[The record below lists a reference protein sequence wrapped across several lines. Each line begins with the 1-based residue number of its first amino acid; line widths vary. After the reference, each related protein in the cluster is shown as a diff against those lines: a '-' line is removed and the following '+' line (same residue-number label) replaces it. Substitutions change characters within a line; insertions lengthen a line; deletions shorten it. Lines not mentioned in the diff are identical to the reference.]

1 MRRVS
6 TPPGRSIGELA
17 AATGVAP
24 GTLRM
29 WEARHG
35 FPEPRRHGS
44 GDRRYGPDDAARVT
58 QVLRER
64 ERGLSLAAAI
74 ERVRGWSPAVAPT
87 LFAALRE
94 RQPELQPR
102 RLPLPA
108 MLALSRAIEDECLA
122 RAARPVLAASFQR
135 ERPYRLAERRWRE
148 LARSAALA
156 FVLADFPRPRDPGS
170 GPAEVPLDPDAPAA
184 REWSVVCVDEHLT
197 ACLAGWE
204 QPREGGERAFE
215 AVWSTD
221 PDAVTAT
228 LRAAARLAGPGLAG
242 RVEEILGGLSL
253 VGAGTNA
260 ATLSLAGRM
269 VGYLAAA

>member
-6 TPPGRSIGELA
+6 APPGLSIGDLA

-35 FPEPRRHGS
+35 FPEPTRHGT
-44 GDRRYGPDDAARVT
+44 GDRRYSADDVARGT

-64 ERGLSLAAAI
+64 ERGLSLPAAI
-74 ERVRGWSPAVAPT
+74 ERVRGWTPRVAPT
-87 LFAALRE
+87 LFAALRA

-102 RLPLPA
+102 RLPLRA
-108 MLALSRAIEDECLA
+108 MLALSRAIEDECLS
-122 RAARPVLAASFQR
+122 RAARPILAASFQR
-135 ERPYRLAERRWRE
+135 ERPYRLAEHRWRE
-148 LARSAALA
+148 LARGAALA
-156 FVLADFPRPRDPGS
+156 FVLADFPQRRSPRQ
-170 GPAEVPLDPDAPAA
+170 GPVEVPLDPDAPAA

-204 QPREGGERAFE
+204 QPREAGERAFE

-228 LRAAARLAGPGLAG
+228 LRAAAGLAG
-242 RVEEILGGLSL
+242 HELAGRAEEALAGLSL
-253 VGAGTNA
+253 VGAGTTA
-260 ATLSLAGRM
+260 ATLGLAGRM
-269 VGYLAAA
+269 IGSLAAL